1 MPALV
6 KIISQDLGPKRLQLV
21 KEIIPSAARVALLWT
36 PDNVS
41 SSVLLEQMREAAPG
55 LGLAF
60 TAVEARSVDAFAG
73 AFAILAR
80 ERPDAV
86 MLTSDP
92 IHHSQ
97 LPRIIDFLSQN
108 RLPGMFQTREDA
120 EADGLMSYGAV
131 YPELM
136 RQGAFFVQKILQGI
150 KPADIPVQTP
160 QRFELVINLKTAK
173 AIGVTISEQVV
184 LRADAVIE

>member
-1 MPALV
+1 MVLV
-6 KIISQDLGPKRLQLV
+6 GDPVRAGLVQSLARPGGNITGNSIISRDLGPKRLQLV
-21 KEIIPSAARVALLWT
+21 KEIIPSAARVALLWN

-86 MLTSDP
+86 MLTTTPS
-92 IHHSQ
+92 ITANCRGSSTSY
-97 LPRIIDFLSQN
+97 RRTGCRKCS
-108 RLPGMFQTREDA
+108 RPGGRRGR
-120 EADGLMSYGAV
+120 GLMSYGAV

-136 RQGAFFVQKILQGI
+136 RQGAFFVQKILQASSR
-150 KPADIPVQTP
+150 PTFRCRRRSV
-160 QRFELVINLKTAK
+160 
-173 AIGVTISEQVV
+173 SSW
-184 LRADAVIE
+184 